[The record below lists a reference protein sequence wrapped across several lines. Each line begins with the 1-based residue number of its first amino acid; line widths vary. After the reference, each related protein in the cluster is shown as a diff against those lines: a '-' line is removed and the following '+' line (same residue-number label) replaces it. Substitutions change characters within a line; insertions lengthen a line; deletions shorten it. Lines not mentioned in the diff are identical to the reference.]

1 MKMSGSMKMKAS
13 MNKQATRQAMPL
25 AAATLMVLAA
35 GGCTSIRDHR
45 GFLVDQALV
54 EAIQPGVDNRQSVQA
69 TLGRPTFAS
78 QFGDPAWYY
87 VSVDTRQF
95 AFKRPSASKELVLRV
110 RFDPK
115 GNVAGID
122 KAGMEKVVAL
132 NPDKARTPT
141 LGRKR
146 SLFEDLFG
154 NIGVVGTGAGGAG
167 GQGGGPG
174 GGPNGS

>member
-1 MKMSGSMKMKAS
+1 MNRKAI
-13 MNKQATRQAMPL
+13 RLAMGT
-25 AAATLMVLAA
+25 TLVLAA
-35 GGCTSIRDHR
+35 GACTSIRDHR

-54 EAIQPGVDNRQSVQA
+54 ESIQPGVDNKASVQA

-95 AFKRPSASKELVLRV
+95 AFKRPQPTNEMVLRV
-110 RFDPK
+110 RFDGN

-132 NPDKARTPT
+132 NPDKAKTPT
-141 LGRKR
+141 LGRTR
-146 SLFEDLFG
+146 TLLEDLFG
-154 NIGVVGTGAGGAG
+154 NIGVVGTGGAG
-167 GQGGGPG
+167 AQGGGPG
-174 GGPNGS
+174 SGPNGS